1 MNYNSDRL
9 IYLPLKA
16 NGWQSIFYDYLSI
29 LHAILHSDT
38 ILVLGVSGCTII
50 PIIKIFIKRKFIINI
65 DGLEWKRDKWN
76 FISKFILKVS
86 EIFAIKFADIIITDN
101 KHIQDYV
108 KFNYNKDSELIEYGG
123 DNSLNYTSVR
133 DVIVKNIIPFD
144 KYALFTCRIE
154 PENNIHIILEAFSN
168 SHSINLVGIGN
179 WKGSKYGRK
188 LRNLYSSSENIV
200 LLEYISDQELLN
212 YIKSKSYIYI
222 HGHSAGG
229 TNPSLV
235 EAMYLGLPIIAYD
248 VPYNR
253 ETTNNKADYFSDSE
267 DLLITLLSINNDY
280 LISNAASMKIIAEE
294 RYKWKLITEKYESTY
309 L

>member
-1 MNYNSDRL
+1 MYKHVSIVGTVGIPANYGGLETCAEQLVHHKSSRIKYTVYCSKKSYVNRVMNYNSDRL

-108 KFNYNKDSELIEYGG
+108 KFNYNKVYILF
-123 DNSLNYTSVR
+123 
-133 DVIVKNIIPFD
+133 KPFFS
-144 KYALFTCRIE
+144 YLPFTIKIKE
-154 PENNIHIILEAFSN
+154 
-168 SHSINLVGIGN
+168 
-179 WKGSKYGRK
+179 K
-188 LRNLYSSSENIV
+188 LQV
-200 LLEYISDQELLN
+200 LC
-212 YIKSKSYIYI
+212 
-222 HGHSAGG
+222 
-229 TNPSLV
+229 
-235 EAMYLGLPIIAYD
+235 
-248 VPYNR
+248 
-253 ETTNNKADYFSDSE
+253 
-267 DLLITLLSINNDY
+267 
-280 LISNAASMKIIAEE
+280 
-294 RYKWKLITEKYESTY
+294 
-309 L
+309 